1 MDWHP
6 VPTLAWRDP
15 RCTELPAEAF
25 GVLLRLYGRARET
38 ACETLRVPGL
48 SPVALVAHVAGV
60 SGASASDALGTLQER
75 GLVDSDGEGVIL
87 ALGWPLSSARS
98 QAPARGPED
107 LASASLPSRPE
118 NEPVR
123 AMRKRVAALFA
134 HQGLRT
140 QEERL
145 AWIASPEGAQVL
157 RRRRIDPDTARSV
170 ATNEPLRPGHDPRT
184 PRVTSVSDPSDTS
197 DTTIGHDVS
206 DPLGH
211 VVSPGVGHGVS
222 EPVGHDL
229 GHGSD
234 TSSRARASEEW
245 RGEEKRGEHTHTPD
259 ARVSDTDTDTSD
271 TSDTSD
277 TDTKVGHG
285 HVVSLSSV
293 EHLGAQGL
301 DADEVVDVLR
311 KRAGG
316 KVLLTY
322 DSHTLVTLKGI
333 LGDLH
338 RLGQVSRARVELL
351 ADWIAAGGLSWRT
364 TGKPGVL
371 YLCKPGILAQHLG
384 EAAEWE
390 ADGRRPIQ
398 RRGTAGAAPARS
410 ADDAP
415 SADPAA
421 AGDDAPDPWASVPDV
436 TEQRLQRERAKRSA
450 VGAME
455 VSDVG

>member
-25 GVLLRLYGRARET
+25 GVLMRLYGRARET
-38 ACETLRVPGL
+38 ASETLRVPGL

-60 SGASASDALGTLQER
+60 SGAAATDALGTLQER

-87 ALGWPLSSARS
+87 ALGWPLASARS

-107 LASASLPSRPE
+107 LAATSHPSRNE
-118 NEPVR
+118 NEPAR
-123 AMRKRVAALFA
+123 ATRKRASALFA

-170 ATNEPLRPGHDPRT
+170 ATNDPLRPGHDPRT

-197 DTTIGHDVS
+197 DTTLGHAVS
-206 DPLGH
+206 DTLGH
-211 VVSPGVGHGVS
+211 AVSPGVGHDVS

-234 TSSRARASEEW
+234 TASRARASEEK
-245 RGEEKRGEHTHTPD
+245 RGEEKRREHTHTPD
-259 ARVSDTDTDTSD
+259 ARVSDTDTSD

-293 EHLGAQGL
+293 EHLGAQGI

-311 KRAGG
+311 RRAGG
-316 KVLLTY
+316 KVVLTY
-322 DSHTLVTLKGI
+322 DTHTLVTLKGI

-398 RRGTAGAAPARS
+398 RRVRPNAPAEL
-410 ADDAP
+410 APLDAQ
-415 SADPAA
+415 ATEAAGA

-450 VGAME
+450 AGAME
-455 VSDVG
+455 ASDVR